1 MKNLFDFDLQLFADD
16 GSGGSDDGVTGSTGA
31 AGGATGDG
39 KTEPGQK
46 TDPAPAGNEPK
57 YTDDDVDR
65 IINRKFAEWEKKQE
79 KKTSEAERLGKMT
92 AEEKAAERM
101 KALEEKI
108 AGYERDAAR
117 SEMMKQART
126 ILDGENIHVSDDLL
140 SNIIAEDAES
150 TKSSVESFVK
160 LFRDHVD
167 TAVKNA
173 VKREPPKTGS
183 TSGITKEQIMAIE
196 DRAER
201 QRLINENMSL
211 FQPK

>member
-1 MKNLFDFDLQLFADD
+1 MKNLFDFDLQLFAEEGATEQDPA
-16 GSGGSDDGVTGSTGA
+16 GVGDSA
-31 AGGATGDG
+31 AGETSS
-39 KTEPGQK
+39 KSEE
-46 TDPAPAGNEPK
+46 TDKQAPAGKEPK

-117 SEMMKQART
+117 SEMMKQARS
-126 ILDGENIHVSDDLL
+126 ILDGENIHVSDELL

-150 TKSSVESFVK
+150 TKASVGSFVK
-160 LFRDHVD
+160 LFRDSVD
-167 TAVKNA
+167 VAVKNA

-183 TSGITKEQIMAIE
+183 TSGITKDQILAIK
-196 DRAER
+196 DRSER

>member
-1 MKNLFDFDLQLFADD
+1 MKNLFDFDLQLFGEEGATEQDPA
-16 GSGGSDDGVTGSTGA
+16 GVGDSA
-31 AGGATGDG
+31 AGETSSKSKEAD
-39 KTEPGQK
+39 KS
-46 TDPAPAGNEPK
+46 APAGKEPK

-65 IINRKFAEWEKKQE
+65 IINRKFAEWEKRQE

-92 AEEKAAERM
+92 AEEKAAEQM

-126 ILDGENIHVSDDLL
+126 ILDGENIHVSDELL

-150 TKSSVESFVK
+150 TKASVESFVK

>member
-1 MKNLFDFDLQLFADD
+1 MKNLFDFDLQLFGEEGATEQDPA
-16 GSGGSDDGVTGSTGA
+16 GVGDSA
-31 AGGATGDG
+31 AGETSS
-39 KTEPGQK
+39 KSEETNK
-46 TDPAPAGNEPK
+46 PAPAGKEPK

-79 KKTSEAERLGKMT
+79 KKTSEAERFGKMT

-117 SEMMKQART
+117 SEMMKQARN
-126 ILDGENIHVSDDLL
+126 ILDGENIHVSDELI
-140 SNIIAEDAES
+140 SNLVAEDAES
-150 TKSSVESFVK
+150 TKASVESFVK
-160 LFRDHVD
+160 LFRDSVD
-167 TAVKNA
+167 VAVKNA

-183 TSGITKEQIMAIE
+183 TSGITKEQILAIK
-196 DRAER
+196 DRSER

>member
-1 MKNLFDFDLQLFADD
+1 MKNLFDFDLQLFAEEGATEQDPA
-16 GSGGSDDGVTGSTGA
+16 GVGDSA
-31 AGGATGDG
+31 AGEPSSKSEETAKPDHAG
-39 KTEPGQK
+39 K
-46 TDPAPAGNEPK
+46 EPK

>member
-1 MKNLFDFDLQLFADD
+1 MKNLFDFDLQLFGEEGATEQDPA
-16 GSGGSDDGVTGSTGA
+16 GVGDSA
-31 AGGATGDG
+31 AGEPSSKSEETAKPDYAG
-39 KTEPGQK
+39 K
-46 TDPAPAGNEPK
+46 EPK

-126 ILDGENIHVSDDLL
+126 ILDGENIHVSDELL

>member
-1 MKNLFDFDLQLFADD
+1 MKNLFDFDLQLF
-16 GSGGSDDGVTGSTGA
+16 GEE
-31 AGGATGDG
+31 GATEQDPAGVGDSAACETSS
-39 KTEPGQK
+39 KSEETNK
-46 TDPAPAGNEPK
+46 PAPAGKEPK

-126 ILDGENIHVSDDLL
+126 IIDGENIHVSDELL

-150 TKSSVESFVK
+150 TKASVESFVK

-173 VKREPPKTGS
+173 VKRETPKTGS
-183 TSGITKEQIMAIE
+183 TSGITKEQILAIK
-196 DRAER
+196 DRSER